1 MNNFKKKIEKRIK
14 NITNFSYTNFFGRAN
29 TAIWAITLF
38 LKNNNTKRSIIL
50 PASMCVSPAII
61 FLINGFKLIFVDVDK
76 NTGLIDIQKVS
87 KIIKKN
93 NDICGLFYVN
103 LFGNTENV
111 FSQINKI
118 KKKNVVIIQDLAQTF
133 LYSTKK
139 KNNKLF
145 GDFIILSFGYSKIF
159 DLNHG
164 GMVLSNNQYFTQFG
178 EKFDKGLKKLN
189 INYKAKNRYIRWY
202 EQFFIKNRKFLIKDL
217 KVFANDLYLI
227 KFNAKIFKEIFSSM
241 TILSKESSK
250 RSILLRNYIK
260 IFTKLNVHILHSK
273 STMIPWRFSFLSNIK
288 KEIILYKLRKKNF
301 DASSYYPNIAKRFEK
316 LKKKYNNADRIEKKI
331 VNLWLSKN
339 YNKKKILDQGKIVKF
354 ENE

>member
-118 KKKNVVIIQDLAQTF
+118 KKKNVVIIQDLEKTF

-139 KNNKLF
+139 K
-145 GDFIILSFGYSKIF
+145 
-159 DLNHG
+159 
-164 GMVLSNNQYFTQFG
+164 Q
-178 EKFDKGLKKLN
+178 
-189 INYKAKNRYIRWY
+189 
-202 EQFFIKNRKFLIKDL
+202 
-217 KVFANDLYLI
+217 
-227 KFNAKIFKEIFSSM
+227 
-241 TILSKESSK
+241 
-250 RSILLRNYIK
+250 
-260 IFTKLNVHILHSK
+260 
-273 STMIPWRFSFLSNIK
+273 
-288 KEIILYKLRKKNF
+288 
-301 DASSYYPNIAKRFEK
+301 
-316 LKKKYNNADRIEKKI
+316 
-331 VNLWLSKN
+331 
-339 YNKKKILDQGKIVKF
+339 
-354 ENE
+354 

>member
-1 MNNFKKKIEKRIK
+1 M
-14 NITNFSYTNFFGRAN
+14 
-29 TAIWAITLF
+29 
-38 LKNNNTKRSIIL
+38 
-50 PASMCVSPAII
+50 
-61 FLINGFKLIFVDVDK
+61 
-76 NTGLIDIQKVS
+76 
-87 KIIKKN
+87 
-93 NDICGLFYVN
+93 
-103 LFGNTENV
+103 
-111 FSQINKI
+111 
-118 KKKNVVIIQDLAQTF
+118 
-133 LYSTKK
+133 
-139 KNNKLF
+139 
-145 GDFIILSFGYSKIF
+145 SFGYSKIF